1 MFQNLRAENKGI
13 CSICSANEYVL
24 KAAFKKA
31 IKDNSLL
38 LIESTSNQVDQF
50 GGYTGMKPVDFVA
63 YVRSLAES
71 VDFSTNRLIL
81 GGDHLGPNT
90 WQKEPAEIAMEK
102 ASGLIHHYVKAG
114 YTKIHLDTS
123 MRCK

>member
-1 MFQNLRAENKGI
+1 MLKNLKSENKGI

-24 KAAFKKA
+24 RAALKNA
-31 IKDNSLL
+31 IKDETDL

-63 YVRSLAES
+63 YVKRLADS
-71 VDFSTNRLIL
+71 AGLSPDRLIL

-90 WQKEPAEIAMEK
+90 WQKEPADTAMEK
-102 ASGLIHHYVKAG
+102 SGVLKANMLKPAIPRFTLIPV
-114 YTKIHLDTS
+114 
-123 MRCK
+123 